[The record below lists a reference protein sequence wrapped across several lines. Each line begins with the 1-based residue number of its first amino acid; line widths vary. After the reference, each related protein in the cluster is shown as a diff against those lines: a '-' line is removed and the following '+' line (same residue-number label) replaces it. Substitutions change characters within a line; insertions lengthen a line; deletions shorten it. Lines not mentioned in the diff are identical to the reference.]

1 MRIEVLG
8 AGGAWGVPR
17 PFCPCPVCEEARLKG
32 APYTRL
38 GPSLFLHEIKTL
50 IDTPEEIGIQLNRA
64 RITRVDAVFYSHWHP
79 DHTAGIRVWEA
90 NYNQGMKNPLHFPPK
105 TIPTQVYLPENVA
118 RTFGEFH
125 ALWDKCEYQQ
135 KLGVTEVHT
144 IPMGESVMLQQVKV
158 TPIQLVEDYAAGFLF
173 EWSDSDI
180 PKRVLILMDEV
191 FAWTP
196 PPDLGPLDAL
206 FMPAGAFELNP
217 LSGERK
223 IAADHPILTREA
235 TFPQILQALRGV
247 DAKQVVFIHLN
258 EIDGL
263 TFDDYLEL
271 ARRLNADPSLEL
283 PPVRFAYDTLIVEI

>member
-64 RITRVDAVFYSHWHP
+64 RISRVDAVFYSHWHP

-90 NYNQGMKNPLHFPPK
+90 NYNQGMKNPLHYPPK

-118 RTFGEFH
+118 RTFEEFH
-125 ALWDKCEYQQ
+125 ALRDKCEYQQ
-135 KLGVTEVHT
+135 RLGVTEVHT
-144 IPMGESVMLQQVKV
+144 IPMGESVKLQQVKV

-173 EWSDSDI
+173 EWPDSDI
-180 PKRVLILMDEV
+180 LKRVLILMDEV

-196 PPDLGPLDAL
+196 PPDLGHLDAL

-217 LSGERK
+217 LNGERK

-235 TFPQILQALRGV
+235 TFPQILQVLRGL
-247 DAKQVVFIHLN
+247 DAKQVIFIHLN

-283 PPVRFAYDTLIVEI
+283 PPVRFAYDTLIVEV